1 MTASA
6 VDTVAS
12 ENEGAEKET
21 DEVFTTEGCQLRA
34 ATLFAKCCE
43 SCPRAHSWA
52 CLSRH
57 TQSEQDAAEQHQ
69 RQCRQRRRPTTAEV
83 RGGSVRG
90 EGEEEPTQAAQI
102 SVGKRP
108 ISETE
113 ATADVSQGR
122 RRRARQVE
130 ELAADE
136 PTATEPSV
144 KLEDSTADA
153 MMSARRR
160 AYEGKKRT
168 PQQSAIEAH
177 DQAYLHGDVRNIAA
191 EQGTAS
197 ASHATPSGMPVSR
210 QWVHDK
216 LGKVTDEQLKR
227 MIVEMAEVNKR
238 SWSGETIAAATSAP
252 RGSVQQVMASLS
264 RGELSESERAEFNI
278 LEFGDED
285 DPINPSWHSLQ
296 QAGVLDEI
304 RKAKTRVYAEG
315 SKPKI
320 KTTLNHW
327 LRYTATVAR
336 VSFLRPRVN
345 DDADAFMTE
354 SLLRQGFVADLVR
367 NGCNV
372 DTAEGYASLFNGW
385 HIDTMGYGLVAS
397 KSFDDEQYRRTNQG
411 LRRLHPA
418 TRLERAGHQAELNEA
433 VLRKELTEM
442 MAIYDEPGAMTS
454 DRWARI
460 ERELATGPDGSLDL
474 GKTKA
479 LVYSALTE
487 LMTDGLLRP
496 GEGVK
501 KNGFIPQSDV
511 SFDRDERGRVKSA
524 TVMITPIKQR
534 GKHVENIQKKPVVI
548 KADRGGMLR
557 TAELLGILFH
567 VAPCSEGAEETTP
580 AIRFPVEK
588 IKGLNRTQKKSLGN
602 ITMKKVMEWYHSK
615 CEAAGVPDHKLF
627 MPHSFRISGA
637 TMLFRMGV
645 TEEEIKTMGRWAS
658 DCYRIYCRLS
668 KERLLELS
676 QKMGSSQS
684 SQFVNGSRGFLD
696 TLMHFEPVEKRPPD
710 DDTGGA
716 TAAANGGE
724 PISAESESGAE
735 SEESDCMSDD
745 EFEKLCGTAEP
756 TPPEV
761 EKEPTLE
768 SLFDDD
774 DDA

>member
-21 DEVFTTEGCQLRA
+21 DEVCTTEGCQLRA

-238 SWSGETIAAATSAP
+238 SWSGETIAAATSGP

-354 SLLRQGFVADLVR
+354 SLLRQGFVADLVK

-557 TAELLGILFH
+557 TAELLDILFH

-658 DCYRIYCRLS
+658 DASFCVAQRRRTEFLCS
-668 KERLLELS
+668 EKE
-676 QKMGSSQS
+676 
-684 SQFVNGSRGFLD
+684 
-696 TLMHFEPVEKRPPD
+696 
-710 DDTGGA
+710 
-716 TAAANGGE
+716 
-724 PISAESESGAE
+724 
-735 SEESDCMSDD
+735 
-745 EFEKLCGTAEP
+745 GTARG
-756 TPPEV
+756 TRGRFFQCV
-761 EKEPTLE
+761 G
-768 SLFDDD
+768 SQ
-774 DDA
+774 